1 MDKVGFI
8 GLGVMG
14 YPMSSHISKSGFQT
28 YIFNRTSSISS
39 KWKDSFHGSICT
51 SPKEVTKYVD
61 FLCLCVSKDEDVKE
75 VLCGKD
81 GAIEGIKPGTTIIDH
96 TTTSASLAR
105 EMHEIFE
112 EINCHYLDAP
122 VSGGQA
128 GAENGSLTIMAG
140 GNEEAYKRSKKV
152 LSTYSKFS
160 KYMGDAGNGQLTKMV
175 NQIAIAS
182 LIQGLAES
190 VNFSE
195 EVGLDSK
202 DVLQVISKGA
212 AQSWQMDNRWETMAR
227 DEFDFGFAVDL
238 MRKDLDIV
246 ESEAKK
252 LNVNIETTKLIN
264 NFYKELQKMG
274 GGGWDT
280 SSLVKRIRKKI

>member
-28 YIFNRTSSISS
+28 HIFNRTSKISNNWNNS
-39 KWKDSFHGSICT
+39 CHGSICA
-51 SPKEVTKYVD
+51 SPKEVAKHVD
-61 FLCLCVSKDEDVKE
+61 FLCLCVSKDKDVKE

-81 GAIEGIKPGTTIIDH
+81 GVIEAIKPGTIIIDH

-105 EMHEIFE
+105 EMHKIFE
-112 EINCHYLDAP
+112 KINCHYLDAP
-122 VSGGQA
+122 VSGGQT
-128 GAENGSLTIMAG
+128 GAENGSLTIMVG

-160 KYMGDAGNGQLTKMV
+160 KYMGKTGNGQLTKMV

-195 EVGLDSK
+195 ESGLEPK

-212 AQSWQMDNRWETMAR
+212 AQSWQMDNRWKTMTK

-246 ESEAKK
+246 ESEAAK
-252 LNVNIETTKLIN
+252 LDVNIETTKLIN
-264 NFYKELQKMG
+264 NFYRELQEMG
-274 GGGWDT
+274 GGDWDT
-280 SSLVKRIRKKI
+280 SSLVKRIRKKT

>member
-28 YIFNRTSSISS
+28 YIFNRTSKISN
-39 KWKDSFHGSICT
+39 KWNNSYHGSICT
-51 SPKEVTKYVD
+51 SPKEAARHID

-75 VLCGKD
+75 VLCGKN
-81 GAIEGIKPGTTIIDH
+81 GAIKAIKPGTIIIDH
-96 TTTSASLAR
+96 TTTSASLAK
-105 EMHEIFE
+105 EMHKIFKEIG
-112 EINCHYLDAP
+112 CHYLDAP

-128 GAENGSLTIMAG
+128 GAENGSLTIMVG
-140 GNEEAYKRSKKV
+140 GNEEAYKRSKKI

-160 KYMGDAGNGQLTKMV
+160 KYMGQSGNGQLTKMV

-190 VNFSE
+190 VNFSKE
-195 EVGLDSK
+195 SGLKSK
-202 DVLQVISKGA
+202 DVLEVISKGA
-212 AQSWQMDNRWETMAR
+212 AQSWQMDNRWETMVS
-227 DEFDFGFAVDL
+227 DEFNFGFAVDL

-246 ESEAKK
+246 EDEAAK
-252 LNVNIETTKLIN
+252 LDVNIETTKLIN
-264 NFYKELQKMG
+264 NFYKELQKIG
-274 GGGWDT
+274 GGNWDT
-280 SSLVKRIRKKI
+280 SSLVKRIRKTI

>member
-1 MDKVGFI
+1 MDRVGFI

-28 YIFNRTSSISS
+28 YIFNRTSIISN
-39 KWKDSFHGSICT
+39 KWNNSYHGSICT
-51 SPKEVTKYVD
+51 SPKEVAKHVD

-81 GAIEGIKPGTTIIDH
+81 GAIKAIKPGTIIIDH

-105 EMHEIFE
+105 EMHKIFE
-112 EINCHYLDAP
+112 EIECHYLDAP
-122 VSGGQA
+122 VSGGQS
-128 GAENGSLTIMAG
+128 GADNGSLTVMVG
-140 GNEEAYKRSKKV
+140 GNKEAYKRSKKI

-160 KYMGDAGNGQLTKMV
+160 KYMGQTGNGQLTKMV

-195 EVGLDSK
+195 ESGLKSK
-202 DVLQVISKGA
+202 DVLEVISKGA
-212 AQSWQMDNRWETMAR
+212 AQSWQMDNRWETMVR
-227 DEFDFGFAVDL
+227 DEFNFGFAVDL

-246 ESEAKK
+246 ETEATK
-252 LNVNIETTKLIN
+252 LDVNIETTKLIN
-264 NFYKELQKMG
+264 NFYKEIQKIG
-274 GGGWDT
+274 GGDWDT
-280 SSLVKRIRKKI
+280 SSLVKRIRKRT

>member
-28 YIFNRTSSISS
+28 HIFNRTSKISNNWNNS
-39 KWKDSFHGSICT
+39 CHGSICA
-51 SPKEVTKYVD
+51 SPKEVAKHVD

-81 GAIEGIKPGTTIIDH
+81 GVIEAIKPGTIIIDH

-105 EMHEIFE
+105 EMHKIFE
-112 EINCHYLDAP
+112 KINCHYLDAP

-128 GAENGSLTIMAG
+128 GAENGSLTIMVG

-160 KYMGDAGNGQLTKMV
+160 KYMGKTGNGQLTKMV

-195 EVGLDSK
+195 ESGLEPK

-212 AQSWQMDNRWETMAR
+212 AQSWQMDNRWETMTK

-246 ESEAKK
+246 ESEAAK
-252 LNVNIETTKLIN
+252 LDVNIETTKLIN
-264 NFYKELQKMG
+264 NFYRELQEMG
-274 GGGWDT
+274 GGDWDT
-280 SSLVKRIRKKI
+280 SSLVKRIRKKT

>member
-1 MDKVGFI
+1 MQLAGEENNPF
-8 GLGVMG
+8 GA
-14 YPMSSHISKSGFQT
+14 
-28 YIFNRTSSISS
+28 
-39 KWKDSFHGSICT
+39 
-51 SPKEVTKYVD
+51 SPKEVAKHVD

-81 GAIEGIKPGTTIIDH
+81 GVIEAIKPRTIIIDH

-105 EMHEIFE
+105 EMHKIFE
-112 EINCHYLDAP
+112 KINCHYLDAP

-128 GAENGSLTIMAG
+128 GAENGSLTIMVG

-160 KYMGDAGNGQLTKMV
+160 KYMGKTGNGQLTKMV

-195 EVGLDSK
+195 ESGLEPK

-212 AQSWQMDNRWETMAR
+212 AQSWQMDNRWETMTK

-246 ESEAKK
+246 ESEAAK
-252 LNVNIETTKLIN
+252 LDVNIETTKLIN
-264 NFYKELQKMG
+264 NFYRELQEMG
-274 GGGWDT
+274 GGDWDT
-280 SSLVKRIRKKI
+280 SSLVKRIRKKT